1 MNIESKL
8 IKETVGRTATYA
20 TYTRK
25 DIEKLILDDLASR
38 GIKTID
44 SKVSL
49 LTTSKYVEDEW
60 GMNRYLQTSFD
71 KAIVAVEAI
80 VVELPNVDFA
90 DVSKTY
96 EYLRRNKNAI

>member
-38 GIKTID
+38 GVKTID

-71 KAIVAVEAI
+71 KAIVAVEEI

-90 DVSKTY
+90 DVSKI
-96 EYLRRNKNAI
+96 EPIFKEKQNN